1 MSKFFLVGFVLI
13 FAIFF
18 SRAFFITIPMHRYYD
33 GLAGSNRVRTDVVE
47 APRGIIADRNGK
59 PIATNILVDSKAVR
73 HYPDGEVVASVVGYV
88 SGGVGVAG
96 LEKQYQNDL
105 VGVMGERIVEE
116 TAAGKE
122 MNEISVKP
130 ATSGKEIRLNLDLGL
145 QTVAYR
151 ALKDRLAMTGKA
163 GAVVVSKVNGE
174 ILALVSLPSFDP
186 NLFYTNGKRGVEG
199 GIYSEAKAIVADD
212 EKQPLFNRAISGNF
226 PPGSVFK
233 VVTALAGLADG
244 VISEGDTF
252 EDSGEIKV
260 GIYRFG
266 NWYFDKYGKT
276 EGRIT
281 VTKALAR
288 SNDVF
293 FYRLGE
299 KIGIDR
305 LDVYGKKL
313 GLGEKTG
320 IDLPGEASGLLP
332 SPLWMEKE
340 KGTRWF
346 LGDTYHVA
354 IGQGDLLVTPLQ
366 MNRVFAE
373 VVSGKK
379 CQPKLFGKGECS
391 DLKIDEAA
399 RGTVMKGMKM
409 VCETGGT
416 GFPFFDL
423 KGAVLCKTGTAQH
436 GGETSKPHAWMGV
449 VIPEKTQ
456 RIENSKTQNSMD
468 ISDESVVVTVM
479 LDEAGEGSEQAGPVA
494 RRIVDYIFD
503 N

>member
-1 MSKFFLVGFVLI
+1 MSKFFLVGLVLV
-13 FAIFF
+13 FAIFL
-18 SRAFFITIPMHRYYD
+18 SRAFFITIPMHQYYD
-33 GLAGSNRVRTDVVE
+33 ELAGSNRIRTDIVG
-47 APRGIIADRNGK
+47 APRGIITDRNGK
-59 PIATNILVDSKAVR
+59 LIATNILVDSKVVR
-73 HYPDGEVVASVVGYV
+73 HYPDGEVVAPVVGYV
-88 SGGVGVAG
+88 SDGTGVSG
-96 LEKQYQNDL
+96 LEKQYQDDL
-105 VGVMGERIVEE
+105 VGVSGERIVEE
-116 TAAGKE
+116 TASGIE
-122 MNEISVKP
+122 MNEVSVKP
-130 ATSGKEIRLNLDLGL
+130 ATPGQEIRLNLDLGL

-151 ALKDRLAMTGKA
+151 ALKEKLMMTGNA

-186 NLFYTNGKRGVEG
+186 NLFYADGKRGVEG
-199 GIYSEAKAIVADD
+199 GIYSEAKTVVADE
-212 EKQPLFNRAISGNF
+212 EKKPLFNRAISGNF

-233 VVTALAGLADG
+233 IVTALAGLADG
-244 VISEGDTF
+244 VISESDTF

-288 SNDVF
+288 SNDIF

-305 LDVYGKKL
+305 LDEYGKKL

-346 LGDTYHVA
+346 LGDTYHVS

-379 CQPKLFGKGECS
+379 CLPRLFGKGECVN
-391 DLKIDEAA
+391 LKLEDQA
-399 RGTVMKGMKM
+399 RKVVMEGMKM
-409 VCETGGT
+409 VCESGGT

-436 GGETSKPHAWMGV
+436 GGETSKPHAWMAV
-449 VIPEKTQ
+449 VVPTTES
-456 RIENSKTQNSMD
+456 RITNHELRMEDVDNWL
-468 ISDESVVVTVM
+468 VVTVM

-494 RRIVDYIFD
+494 RKIVDYLLSK
-503 N
+503 NK